1 MKRSLRMMRILTV
14 AFLGYVVGCNSQST
28 TKPSGES
35 KSALTSPTAQ
45 ATADEPSDS
54 VVVPRSAPVASVP
67 IVVRP
72 VDWAAVT
79 QGAQI
84 VSVTP
89 EELQGGGLEERY
101 PTPVVEVRGTVL
113 SIDTDLMGPEFSSVR
128 LQGPGGD
135 AIPVR
140 ILERQAFARV
150 GPGQVVTLQ
159 GKKVDVSAIEHFPF
173 RILDAGV
180 NLCPVITSSQ
190 ISEDFAKDPQLAHEK
205 YYGQWFYLHGKV
217 ADIRKEWDENALV
230 TLEGDSTWPVASW
243 VKKAEAAQIEVGRE
257 FSMLAKYEPISE
269 LTVEEPKVELK
280 GLPITVEFPAAG
292 MTYGSALL
300 SRTERDAQA
309 SERLRAA
316 TPEISAD
323 APALIRQFRDSEVQ
337 FRSDYGGKVAEVA
350 GTIQEFGVQKDG
362 HPLIHLVGDELLTFD
377 VVLASDAPWDQ
388 LQPGQRITTRGQFV
402 RSLFIPQIEHAI
414 IVKSDG
420 PEPPLRQVTA
430 AEVTAGCLNADDK
443 FASDWKDRVVKV
455 TGKIQSIN
463 LGGVDP
469 VVVLEGPDDSRVQ
482 IELNAKQHARQMR
495 FTEQAVGQTETFLGR
510 INAVDDDAKTVS
522 LKDGWILKSSGGAKQ

>member
-1 MKRSLRMMRILTV
+1 VKRSLRMMRILTV
-14 AFLGYVVGCNSQST
+14 AFLGSVVGCNSQST
-28 TKPSGES
+28 TKPAGES
-35 KSALTSPTAQ
+35 KPAVTSPNAQ
-45 ATADEPSDS
+45 ATAADSSDP
-54 VVVPRSAPVASVP
+54 VVAPLAAPVVSVP

-72 VDWAAVT
+72 VDWNAET

-84 VSVTP
+84 VSVPP
-89 EELQGGGLEERY
+89 EELQAGRLEERY

-150 GPGQVVTLQ
+150 GPGQIVALQ
-159 GKKVDVSAIEHFPF
+159 GKKIDVSAIEHFPF
-173 RILDAGV
+173 RILDPGA
-180 NLCPVITSSQ
+180 NLCPVISSSQ

-217 ADIRKEWDENALV
+217 TDIRKEWDENALV
-230 TLEGDSTWPVASW
+230 TLEGDATWPIASS
-243 VKKAEAAQIEVGRE
+243 VKKAEAAETEVGRE
-257 FSMLAKYEPISE
+257 FAMLAKYEPITE
-269 LTVEEPKVELK
+269 LNLAEPKIELK

-300 SRTERDAQA
+300 SRAERDAQA
-309 SERLRAA
+309 TERLRAA
-316 TPEISAD
+316 TSEIITD
-323 APALIRQFRDSEVQ
+323 APALVRQFRDSEVQ
-337 FRSDYGGKVAEVA
+337 FRSDYGGKVVEVA

-362 HPLIHLVGDELLTFD
+362 HPLLHLVGDELLTFD

-414 IVKSDG
+414 IVKSDA
-420 PEPPLRQVTA
+420 PEQPLRQVTA
-430 AEVTAGCLNADDK
+430 ADVTTGCLNADDK
-443 FASDWKDRVVKV
+443 FASDWKDKVIKV

-463 LGGVDP
+463 LEGVDP
-469 VVVLEGPDDSRVQ
+469 VIVLEGPDDSRVQ
-482 IELNAKQHARQMR
+482 IELNTKQHARQMR

-510 INAVDDDAKTVS
+510 VNAVDDDAKTVS
-522 LKDGWILKSSGGAKQ
+522 LKDGWILKSSSGAKQ